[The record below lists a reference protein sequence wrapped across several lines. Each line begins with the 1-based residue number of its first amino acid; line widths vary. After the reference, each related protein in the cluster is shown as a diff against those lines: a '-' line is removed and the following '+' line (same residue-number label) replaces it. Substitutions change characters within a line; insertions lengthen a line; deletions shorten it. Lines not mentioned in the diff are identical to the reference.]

1 MEYKM
6 AAVLLN
12 KQARGSYQFPKIL
25 TFIFKI
31 CFICEYIWIWEN
43 FKNSNGWEK
52 CTKVN
57 KNHDL
62 VLIF

>member
-12 KQARGSYQFPKIL
+12 KQARGSNQFPKIL

-31 CFICEYIWIWEN
+31 CFICEYIM
-43 FKNSNGWEK
+43 
-52 CTKVN
+52 
-57 KNHDL
+57 DL
-62 VLIF
+62 RKFQKQ